1 MDVNGNAKV
10 GLRIIRNHESLDNAQ
25 SLNGVS
31 VLVWKE
37 QKQRQRRRTEQIIM
51 IMINDRVL

>member
-25 SLNGVS
+25 SLSLSGRSRNRDR
-31 VLVWKE
+31 E
-37 QKQRQRRRTEQIIM
+37 RRTEQIIM